1 MDQGDEERDENDLA
15 VDSADDNESTGKGEW
30 FSAKELTGVKK
41 INGKRH
47 YRVVWENESEPPSW
61 VQENDVSELLKQNY
75 HIRHTQEGAVRKAL
89 KHKRK
94 RRFV

>member
-1 MDQGDEERDENDLA
+1 MDQADEKRDGDDQA
-15 VDSADDNESTGKGEW
+15 VKSAVENESTGKGEW

-47 YRVVWENESEPPSW
+47 YRVAWEDESQNPSCIP
-61 VQENDVSELLKQNY
+61 EIDVSDLFKQNNP
-75 HIRHTQEGAVRKAL
+75 IRHTQQGAIRKAL

-94 RRFV
+94 RQFV